1 MNSTIKIRKAK
12 LKDSA
17 QIAEIQRQAF
27 NETIQHY
34 FGSDTSSKKQVK
46 TFTDDLYK
54 LIVKSLKDEVLV
66 AEVDDKVVGDI
77 MVPYDMRRSR
87 RSVMGYR
94 IFYLVIAR
102 ALLTMATMS
111 CDNRKVLMSDR
122 GFMQELYNTDFGKEV
137 HSRVFNIAVLPE
149 YQGQGIGKTLM
160 KKGLQYLFNER
171 GAHAVALNVMKDN
184 ENALGIYQS
193 FGFREV
199 RRINNSLGEWIVMCL
214 DRDVWLT
221 SKKI

>member
-1 MNSTIKIRKAK
+1 MTSSVKIRKAK

-27 NETIQHY
+27 HETIQHY
-34 FGSDTSSKKQVK
+34 FGSGSSSKKQVR

-54 LIVKSLKDEVLV
+54 LVVKSLKDEVLV
-66 AEVDDKVVGDI
+66 AEVDGKVVGDI
-77 MVPYDMRRSR
+77 MVPYDIRRSR
-87 RSVMGYR
+87 NKVMGYR
-94 IFYLVIAR
+94 VFYLVMAR
-102 ALLTMATMS
+102 ALLTMAAMS
-111 CDNRKVLMSDR
+111 RDNRKILMSDR
-122 GFMQELYNTDFGKEV
+122 GFMQELYRTDFGKEV

-149 YQGQGIGKTLM
+149 YQGRGIGKVLM
-160 KKGLQYLFNER
+160 KKGLQYLFNEK

-184 ENALGIYQS
+184 GNALGIYQS

-214 DRDVWLT
+214 DREVWLT
-221 SKKI
+221 SKKS

>member
-27 NETIQHY
+27 HETIQHY
-34 FGSDTSSKKQVK
+34 FGSGSSSKKQVK

-54 LIVKSLKDEVLV
+54 LIVKSLKDEVFV
-66 AEVDDKVVGDI
+66 AEIDNKVVGDI
-77 MVPYDMRRSR
+77 MVPSDIRRSR
-87 RSVMGYR
+87 SKVAGYR
-94 IFYLVIAR
+94 VFYLVIAR
-102 ALLTMATMS
+102 ALLTMAAMS
-111 CDNRKVLMSDR
+111 RDNRKVLMSDR
-122 GFMQELYNTDFGKEV
+122 GFMQELYNTDFGREV
-137 HSRVFNIAVLPE
+137 HSRIFNVAVLPE
-149 YQGQGIGKTLM
+149 YQGKGIGKAMM
-160 KKGLQYLFNER
+160 KKGLQYLFNEK
-171 GAHAVALNVMKDN
+171 GAHAVALNVLKDN
-184 ENALGIYQS
+184 ENALGIYES